1 MNKQECYLNGGNK
14 KSQKVDGPECP
25 SWENS
30 VPGSEEIRLPGMFAE
45 KSRSGLREEVVMD
58 NIRQIHLKFLWR

>member
-1 MNKQECYLNGGNK
+1 MNKQVCYLNGGNQ
-14 KSQKVDGPECP
+14 KSQKVDGPKRP

-30 VPGSEEIRLPGMFAE
+30 FPGSEEIRLPGMFAE

-58 NIRQIHLKFLWR
+58 KIRQIHLKFLGR